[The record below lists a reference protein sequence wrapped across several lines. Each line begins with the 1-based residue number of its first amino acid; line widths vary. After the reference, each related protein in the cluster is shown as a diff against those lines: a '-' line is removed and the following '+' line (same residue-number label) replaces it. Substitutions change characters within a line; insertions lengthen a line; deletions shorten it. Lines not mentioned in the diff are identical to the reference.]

1 MSSLMTMQA
10 AVSSVNC
17 GLNVKPSLLKNA
29 IERLRSFTGR
39 FTKILVAISA
49 PSKGWIGDSLRR
61 GEFLCPAA
69 PPRRRSGRLCGRWR
83 RRRRVAPRRQGEDA
97 CRPVAQVRVV
107 AEREIPLRSV
117 DERRDDT

>member
-69 PPRRRSGRLCGRWR
+69 PPVDGQAASAAGGEGGAESRHAGRARMRADQSRR
-83 RRRRVAPRRQGEDA
+83 
-97 CRPVAQVRVV
+97 
-107 AEREIPLRSV
+107 
-117 DERRDDT
+117 